1 MLTRCRHWDA
11 RHEAGDPAKLTENLL
26 TISHEEALLVSR
38 KTSFP
43 ESWNQGTHLCLIDGP
58 SLFVRIYLTPETA
71 GADLENRRQEHA
83 EWLKQ
88 FALLKNEALQGLDTQ
103 PKVQALLHSIEA
115 HMQWEEAVLFPRL
128 DQFLSTTRVTREL
141 AYEHQGIRRWLP
153 QLPDVL
159 DGLKPV
165 STWTEDMRRK
175 AWEKFSLDLIH
186 LLEHHIEHEERGPYP
201 LYERLQAKE
210 GKGRIQV
217 Q

>member
-83 EWLKQ
+83 EWQ
-88 FALLKNEALQGLDTQ
+88 YHRNGLLADL
-103 PKVQALLHSIEA
+103 
-115 HMQWEEAVLFPRL
+115 VL
-128 DQFLSTTRVTREL
+128 
-141 AYEHQGIRRWLP
+141 
-153 QLPDVL
+153 
-159 DGLKPV
+159 
-165 STWTEDMRRK
+165 
-175 AWEKFSLDLIH
+175 
-186 LLEHHIEHEERGPYP
+186 
-201 LYERLQAKE
+201 
-210 GKGRIQV
+210 KGRIGYCGS
-217 Q
+217 